1 MKTYEDLLAIGE
13 DDTQK
18 EGFISGAIYDYKN
31 SDFYKTAKDSY
42 EYYRKQNVAILN
54 YIKLLYTLSGEAV
67 PDNYSANYKLMNCF
81 FPMFIKQEVS
91 YLLSNGVTFSD
102 DNTKE
107 KLGGTRF
114 DVALNRVAKAS
125 LWGGVAYGYLN
136 YDHIDVFNALEF
148 IPLWGEE
155 DGLLHAGI
163 RFFRVSKNKPLRAT
177 LYEED
182 GCTEYRWV
190 NNVCEV
196 ITPKT
201 PYRAIEKST
210 KAFGVED
217 IMWQNYKSFPI
228 VPLWGNEEHQSELV
242 GLREKIDCYD
252 LVQSA
257 FASDL
262 DDASQIYWTIENAG
276 GMDDIDLK
284 KFIERMRTVKAS
296 VVDDD
301 GSRAEAHTIEVPYNA
316 RMEMLNNLRDS
327 IFRDAMALDTD
338 KIANGNI
345 TATAIRATYS
355 LLDLKCDDF
364 EVLIKEFI
372 NNLLDLLGIDDNAVL
387 KRSRIINQNED
398 TQMVLA
404 SAQYLDDETILK
416 HLPFISQEEIDN
428 IVISNTREEAE
439 RYTEEGE
446 EVG

>member
-13 DDTQK
+13 DDIQK
-18 EGFISGAIYDYKN
+18 EAFISGAIYDYKN

-42 EYYRKQNVAILN
+42 EYYRKQNVTILN
-54 YIKLLYTLSGEAV
+54 YIKLLYTMSGEAV

-81 FPMFIKQEVS
+81 FPMFIRQEVS
-91 YLLSNGVTFSD
+91 YLLSNGATFTND
-102 DNTKE
+102 DTKE
-107 KLGGTRF
+107 KLGGARF
-114 DVALNRVAKAS
+114 DVALNRIAKAS
-125 LWGGVAYGYLN
+125 LWGGVAYGYFN
-136 YDHIDVFNALEF
+136 YDHIKVFNALEF

-163 RFFRVSKNKPLRAT
+163 RFFRVAKNKPLRAT

-190 NNVCEV
+190 NNECEI

-201 PYRAIEKST
+201 PYKTFVRST

-217 IMWQNYKSFPI
+217 IMWQNYESFPI
-228 VPLWGNEEHQSELV
+228 VPLWGSEEHQSELV

-252 LVQSA
+252 LVQSG

-284 KFIERMRTVKAS
+284 KFVERMRTVKAS
-296 VVDDD
+296 IVDDD
-301 GSRAEAHTIEVPYNA
+301 GSKAEAHTIEVPYNA

-372 NNLLDLLGIDDNAVL
+372 SNILDLLGIEDNAVF

-416 HLPFISQEEIDN
+416 HLPFIDQKEIDN
-428 IVISNTREEAE
+428 IVVNNTREEAE